1 MYIVTQ
7 GVYDAQNKP
16 CFIGSIQ
23 PEQDVHNSIADAI
36 ACAKVLSDDF
46 RKSNTSMR
54 MELPPNEM
62 TIRFYGGTTEGHWE
76 IRINEIKLQNEQ
88 LYNNSHRRKS
98 VEAH

>member
-16 CFIGSIQ
+16 CFIGSIH
-23 PEQDVHNSIADAI
+23 PEQDVHNSIVDAI
-36 ACAKVLSDDF
+36 TRAKMLSDDF
-46 RKSNTSMR
+46 RKSNASMR

-62 TIRFYGGTTEGHWE
+62 TIRFYGGTTEWHWE
-76 IRINEIKLQNEQ
+76 IHINEIELQNEQ
-88 LYNNSHRRKS
+88 LYNDSHRRKS

>member
-16 CFIGSIQ
+16 CFIGSIH
-23 PEQDVHNSIADAI
+23 PEQDVHNSIVDAI
-36 ACAKVLSDDF
+36 ARAKVLSDDF

-62 TIRFYGGTTEGHWE
+62 TIRFYGGTTERHWE
-76 IRINEIKLQNEQ
+76 IRINEIELQNEQ

-98 VEAH
+98 VAAN